1 MPRPGLAGLPL
12 QLAPI
17 RGVRLYEAVI
27 DALAA
32 FVGEGRLGPDG
43 RFPPERELELALR
56 VSRPVLR
63 EAFRVLEAHGFVE
76 SRQGGGRT
84 LLGARLPTN
93 AELRRS
99 KLEATAENLMALW
112 DARSAV
118 ESRAAE
124 LAATQA
130 SPADLDAIA
139 ATLAVMGRMTPDDY
153 RATEYSLEFHV
164 AVARASGN
172 PFLLRAVLDLIAASR
187 EIGFKDLI
195 EPQTFDALQDD
206 HRPILDAIMARDG
219 AAARLAMGK
228 HFDGLRRA
236 LLRGAGGDNPAG
248 ASS

>member
-1 MPRPGLAGLPL
+1 MSRPGFAGLPL

-32 FVGEGRLGPDG
+32 FVAEGRLGPDG

-84 LLGARLPTN
+84 LLGARLPTS

-124 LAATQA
+124 LAANRA
-130 SPADLDAIA
+130 GPADVDAIA
-139 ATLAVMGRMTPDDY
+139 ATLDAMGRMTADDY

-164 AVARASGN
+164 ALARASGN

-236 LLRGAGGDNPAG
+236 LLRGAGADDRAG
-248 ASS
+248 ASA